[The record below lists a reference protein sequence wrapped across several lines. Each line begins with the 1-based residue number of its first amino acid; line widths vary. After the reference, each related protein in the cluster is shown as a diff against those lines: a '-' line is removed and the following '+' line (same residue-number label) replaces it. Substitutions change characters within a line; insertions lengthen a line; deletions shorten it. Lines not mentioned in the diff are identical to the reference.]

1 MVINT
6 LAIYHFVDPDL
17 GIDIFFDKEDATE

>member
-6 LAIYHFVDPDL
+6 VFVYHFVDPDL
-17 GIDIFFDKEDATE
+17 RVKLFFEKEGATE